1 VLLRELVKQTDDKEY
16 IRSELANIFF
26 PARDTAAMLTTNVI
40 FMVARRPEVWDKLR
54 AEVLAIGDA
63 ELTFELLKTLKYTH
77 AVMNESK

>member
-1 VLLRELVKQTDDKEY
+1 
-16 IRSELANIFF
+16 
-26 PARDTAAMLTTNVI
+26 
-40 FMVARRPEVWDKLR
+40 MVARRPEVWDKLR